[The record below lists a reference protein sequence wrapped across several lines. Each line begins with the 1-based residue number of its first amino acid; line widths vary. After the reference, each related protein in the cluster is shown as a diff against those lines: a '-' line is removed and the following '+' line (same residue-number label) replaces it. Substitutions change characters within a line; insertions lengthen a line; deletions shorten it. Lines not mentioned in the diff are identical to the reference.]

1 MDEVMYCEKCGFIGH
16 ILFSKQC
23 KHCKTKMKILSED
36 MKYKYHIF
44 VEDWVEIYKEEIA
57 HRKDNF
63 VTNELQSNPLFS
75 IEEYNKQINK
85 QIEVENEISEYQ
97 KKKQLEIQSKNLKT
111 MNNNNCVP
119 KCPTCGS
126 TNIKKI
132 STTNRIVSTGLFGLA
147 SSKIGKQWHCNNCN
161 SDF

>member
-1 MDEVMYCEKCGFIGH
+1 MLAICLH
-16 ILFSKQC
+16 
-23 KHCKTKMKILSED
+23 
-36 MKYKYHIF
+36 HIF
-44 VEDWVEIYKEEIA
+44 VEDWVEISKEEIA

-85 QIEVENEISEYQ
+85 QFEVENKISEYQ
-97 KKKQLEIQSKNLKT
+97 KKKQLEIQSKNLKI

-132 STTNRIVSTGLFGLA
+132 STANRIVSTGLFGLA

>member
-16 ILFSKQC
+16 ILFSKKC
-23 KHCKTKMKILSED
+23 KNCKTKMKILPED

-44 VEDWVEIYKEEIA
+44 VGDWTEISKEEIA

-85 QIEVENEISEYQ
+85 QIEIENEISEYQ
-97 KKKQLEIQSKNLKT
+97 KKKQLEIQSKNLQT

-132 STTNRIVSTGLFGLA
+132 STANRMVSTGLFGLA
-147 SSKIGKQWHCNNCN
+147 SSKIGKTHKCNNCGYTW
-161 SDF
+161 

>member
-1 MDEVMYCEKCGFIGH
+1 MDEVMYCEKCGFVGH
-16 ILFSKQC
+16 ILFSKKC
-23 KHCKTKMKILSED
+23 KHCKTKVKILSED

-44 VEDWVEIYKEEIA
+44 VEDWVEISKEEIA

-111 MNNNNCVP
+111 INNNNCVP